1 MNCIQ
6 LSRNIVK
13 IYSRMT
19 PLQIL
24 LASQSYYYYVKEK
37 TVDGFEAP
45 VYTNNDG
52 IESGT
57 ITVTNKKK
65 ETNGYVLPSTGGGGT
80 FRIAGLGLALMAV
93 SSFGILQ
100 RKRRRRGG

>member
-1 MNCIQ
+1 VWADLPKQDDSGN
-6 LSRNIVK
+6 
-13 IYSRMT
+13 T
-19 PLQIL
+19 
-24 LASQSYYYYVKEK
+24 YYYYVTEK

-80 FRIAGLGLALMAV
+80 FRIAGLGLALMSV
-93 SSFGILQ
+93 SAFGVML